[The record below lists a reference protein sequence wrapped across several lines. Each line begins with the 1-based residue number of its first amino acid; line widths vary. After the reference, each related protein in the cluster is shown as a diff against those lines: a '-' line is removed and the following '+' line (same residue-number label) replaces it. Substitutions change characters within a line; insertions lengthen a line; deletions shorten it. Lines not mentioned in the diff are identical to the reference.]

1 MRARTGTACLFVLSI
16 VAGVSAYAQGTKN
29 TGTTPAPFG
38 VLADGLTRQQ
48 RDAVQK
54 VNHYFNQL
62 TALKGT
68 FTQTNSDN
76 KRLRGRFYLKR
87 PGLFRFDYS
96 PPSKLVIVSD
106 GKYVAVRDHDLG
118 TDERWDLQYT
128 AFRMLLR
135 KDVDLLRDARFF
147 DIQESADM
155 IALTVVEK
163 GADELGR
170 IAVVFGKAPALQLKE
185 WIAKD
190 AQGFDTRIVLGD
202 ITTADDI
209 DPALFN
215 PAQTRRAQPGR

>member
-1 MRARTGTACLFVLSI
+1 M
-16 VAGVSAYAQGTKN
+16 
-29 TGTTPAPFG
+29 
-38 VLADGLTRQQ
+38 
-48 RDAVQK
+48 
-54 VNHYFNQL
+54 
-62 TALKGT
+62 
-68 FTQTNSDN
+68 
-76 KRLRGRFYLKR
+76 
-87 PGLFRFDYS
+87 
-96 PPSKLVIVSD
+96 IVSD
-106 GKYVAVRDHDLG
+106 GKYVAVQDHDLG

-147 DIQESADM
+147 DVQESADL
-155 IALTVVEK
+155 IAITVVEK

-215 PAQTRRAQPGR
+215 PVQTRRAHP